1 LTVKNIWILLKLSV
15 LLHESHEPT
24 QTLGGSL
31 QENARG
37 LVWTLV
43 LIKLVSGSS
52 GGTAAHYC
60 SLKESR
66 KHKTQVI
73 VYNTQIII
81 DTFILIYY
89 VSLWREIGVDSHLKF
104 LLQKLEAGT

>member
-1 LTVKNIWILLKLSV
+1 MTVKNIWILLKLSV
-15 LLHESHEPT
+15 LPHESHEPI

-31 QENARG
+31 QENAPG

-52 GGTAAHYC
+52 GGTAAHC

-66 KHKTQVI
+66 KHKTLVI
-73 VYNTQIII
+73 VYNTHIII

-89 VSLWREIGVDSHLKF
+89 VSLWREIGVVSHLKF